1 MGKPI
6 KTILG
11 FSQGAIVA
19 AIVAIGL
26 SMAIK
31 SGNIA
36 TWITMPLAG
45 ILVGIV
51 CGQPIWKEGQW
62 ATGVVKGIFGLL
74 LGLGANLLLDY
85 TTSSIHINGSLAVLN
100 LNGATDLIDVTL
112 GNHWIG
118 VALFGG
124 VWGLLVGLDSGFDD
138 SAAGNAAAPAAKP
151 NTKK

>member
-1 MGKPI
+1 MGKAL

-19 AIVAIGL
+19 AVVAIGL
-26 SMAIK
+26 SFAIK
-31 SGNIA
+31 TGTLA

-45 ILVGIV
+45 ILVGIT

-85 TTSSIHINGSLAVLN
+85 TTSAILIPTVAN
-100 LNGATDLIDVTL
+100 LNGDNTAWQL

-138 SAAGNAAAPAAKP
+138 PAAAGNNAAPAAKP